1 MSIDILKQRMSRGE
15 VIILDGAT
23 GTELQRRGVPMD
35 ELAWSATAIVT
46 HPDVIREVHRDYIGA
61 GADIITTNT
70 FGTLSLSLRGTR
82 LADRVAEVNRRAV
95 QLAREAR
102 SGSERPICIAGS
114 MAGMI
119 GTVYWR
125 DASSSSDTVRSAYR
139 EQAMLLADAGVDLL
153 FLEMTQD
160 IDVGVAAVEGAREAG
175 LPVWV
180 AFSCNFMSALK
191 GSDRPLVAQERH
203 GTEYP
208 FEQLIEPVMS
218 AGGDVAGVN
227 HSEVDITGRA
237 LDVVFEHWNGPVSA
251 YPNSGDW
258 TPPNWGFDSVISPT
272 DFVNTAES
280 WVARGV
286 QIVGGCCGIGPDHIR
301 LLSERLRDRRVA
313 VRTGER
319 RTPPKQSG

>member
-1 MSIDILKQRMSRGE
+1 MARGD

-35 ELAWSATAIVT
+35 ELSWSAVALVT
-46 HPDVIREVHRDYIGA
+46 HPDVIREVHQDYIRA

-82 LADRVAEVNRRAV
+82 LQDRVAEVNLRAV

-102 SGSERPICIAGS
+102 SQTERPVCIAGS

-125 DASSSSDTVRSAYR
+125 DASSTHEEVRKAYR
-139 EQAMLLADAGVDLL
+139 EQATLLADAGVDLL

-160 IDVGVAAVEGAREAG
+160 IDVGTAAVEGASETG
-175 LPVWV
+175 LPLWV
-180 AFSCNFMSALK
+180 AFSCNFMSSLK
-191 GSDRPLVAQERH
+191 GTDRPLVAQARD

-208 FEQLIEPVMS
+208 FEQLIEPVMA
-218 AGGDVAGVN
+218 AGGEVAGIN
-227 HSEVDITGRA
+227 HSEVDMMDRA
-237 LDVVFEHWNGPVSA
+237 LDIVFKHWKGPVSA

-258 TPPNWGFDSVISPT
+258 TPPNWGFDTVISPKA
-272 DFVNTAES
+272 FVSAAES

-286 QIVGGCCGIGPDHIR
+286 QVVGGCCGIGPEHIQ
-301 LLSERLRDRRVA
+301 LLRERMRGRQIAPR
-313 VRTGER
+313 
-319 RTPPKQSG
+319 P